1 MQKHPT
7 NNRTK
12 GNPRFK
18 TTNMD
23 NMTKVKRADL
33 NERQFCTFD
42 MGVGRGSGVVEAIN
56 GKTVRVSVIHS
67 NGRSAISKA
76 SSLYFSGH
84 GVKRHIEKHNVKLYP
99 VGVIPIN

>member
-1 MQKHPT
+1 MNPT
-7 NNRTK
+7 NTRTK

-18 TTNMD
+18 TTTKD
-23 NMTKVKRADL
+23 DMTQAKRSDL
-33 NERQFCTFD
+33 TNRQFCTFD
-42 MGVGRGSGVVEAIN
+42 MGVGRGSGVVESIN

-76 SSLYFSGH
+76 STLYFSGH
-84 GVKRHIEKHNVKLYP
+84 GVKRHIQKHNVKLYP